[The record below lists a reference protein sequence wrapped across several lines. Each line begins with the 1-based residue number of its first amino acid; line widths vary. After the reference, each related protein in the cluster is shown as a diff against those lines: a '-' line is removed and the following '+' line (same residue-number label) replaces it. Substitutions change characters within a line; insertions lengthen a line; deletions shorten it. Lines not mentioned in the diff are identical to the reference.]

1 MMAVDSLLVVRRTAN
16 FSFYRRIFVEKIYM
30 DNNAT
35 TAVKPEVLEAMLPYF
50 CEQFGNPSSVHWAGR
65 MVGGAIDKARQQVA
79 DLLHCSPAEVIF
91 LSCGSE
97 GDNYA
102 IKGTAEALKDKGN
115 HIITTAVEHPAV
127 LETCQS
133 LEKEGFEVTYLGVD
147 KDGSL
152 DLKELE
158 AAITDKTILISVMW
172 ANNETGNI
180 YPIEEI
186 GQIAKKHKIRF
197 HTDAVQSAGKIPVDV
212 RKANVDMAVISG
224 HKIGA
229 PKGIGAMYLRRG
241 TRISRFMHGGH
252 QERNR
257 RAGTHNVPGIVGL
270 GLACELAQQNM
281 EDDYKYVRALRDKL
295 ENGILST
302 IPDTKLNGHP
312 DADLRL
318 PNTLNVSFNYIEGE
332 SLLLFF
338 DMKGIAASSGSACTS
353 GSLEPSHVMGAMGV
367 DIVLAHSSTRFSLG
381 PNNTEEEIDF
391 ILQELPAIVQRLRE
405 MSPLYNRTEP
415 APLSCDECRMV
426 SCSH

>member
-1 MMAVDSLLVVRRTAN
+1 MK
-16 FSFYRRIFVEKIYM
+16 KIYM

-35 TAVKPEVLEAMLPYF
+35 TAVKPEVLEAMLPF
-50 CEQFGNPSSVHWAGR
+50 FREQFGNPSSVHWAGR
-65 MVGGAIDKARQQVA
+65 MVSGAIENARAQVA
-79 DLLHCSPAEVIF
+79 NLLNCSAAEVVF

-102 IKGTAEALKDKGN
+102 IKGTCDALKDKGN

-127 LETCQS
+127 LETCQY
-133 LEKEGFEVTYLGVD
+133 LETQGFEVTYLGVD
-147 KDGSL
+147 KNGSL
-152 DLKELE
+152 DLAELE

-180 YPIEEI
+180 FPIEEI
-186 GQIAKKHKIRF
+186 GQIAKKHKVRF
-197 HTDAVQSAGKIPVDV
+197 HTDAVQAAGKLPIDV

-229 PKGIGAMYLRRG
+229 PKGIGAMYLKRG
-241 TRISRFMHGGH
+241 TRIGKFMHGGH

-257 RAGTHNVPGIVGL
+257 RAGTHNVAGIVGL
-270 GLACELAQQNM
+270 GVACELASQNM
-281 EDDYKYVRALRDKL
+281 ERDYAYVRKLRDKL
-295 ENGILST
+295 EKGILEA
-302 IPDTKLNGHP
+302 IPEVKLNGHP
-312 DADLRL
+312 NADLRL

-367 DIVLAHSSTRFSLG
+367 DVVLAHSSTRFSLG
-381 PNNTEEEIDF
+381 ADNTEEEIDYV
-391 ILQELPAIVQRLRE
+391 LAELPPIVQRLRD
-405 MSPLYNRTEP
+405 MSPLYQRESEVP
-415 APLSCDECRMV
+415 VKCDECRMV
-426 SCSH
+426 KQACNSYAD